1 MRFITTLGLMFM
13 SSVSFAELIESPSLS
28 SLLSS
33 NHWGLVRPD
42 TACIEYYKFSPDG
55 KVDIK
60 SNQEEV
66 SGRYSFMTSDKP
78 FELPAVA
85 IQFETDNQKADCSG
99 STENQAG
106 ISTVNF
112 LKKQSNEKIYFCIDS
127 LGKNCP
133 VYIRPE
139 NP

>member
-1 MRFITTLGLMFM
+1 MRFLTTLGLMFM

-33 NHWGLVRPD
+33 NHWGLIRSD
-42 TACIEYYKFSPDG
+42 TTCIEHYKFSDDG
-55 KVDIK
+55 AVEIK
-60 SNQEEV
+60 GNQEV
-66 SGRYSFMTSDKP
+66 ITGRYSVLTSEKS

-85 IQFETDNQKADCSG
+85 IQFETDNQKADCTG
-99 STENQAG
+99 SAQNQAG
-106 ISTVNF
+106 MSTVNF
-112 LKKQSNEKIYFCIDS
+112 LKKQSNEKIYFCVDS

>member
-1 MRFITTLGLMFM
+1 MRFLTTLGLMFM

-33 NHWGLVRPD
+33 NHWGLIRSD
-42 TACIEYYKFSPDG
+42 TTCIEHYKFSDDG
-55 KVDIK
+55 AVEIK
-60 SNQEEV
+60 GNQEV
-66 SGRYSFMTSDKP
+66 ITGRYSVLTSEKT
-78 FELPAVA
+78 FELPAVV
-85 IQFETDNQKADCSG
+85 IQFETDNQKADCTG
-99 STENQAG
+99 SAQNQAG
-106 ISTVNF
+106 MSTVNF
-112 LKKQSNEKIYFCIDS
+112 LKKQSNEKIYFCVDS

>member
-1 MRFITTLGLMFM
+1 MRFITTLGLIFM

-85 IQFETDNQKADCSG
+85 IQFETDNQKADCVGNAQNLVGQTS
-99 STENQAG
+99 SNYIKKESNQ
-106 ISTVNF
+106 
-112 LKKQSNEKIYFCIDS
+112 KILFCLDEF
-127 LGKNCP
+127 GKNCP
-133 VYIRPE
+133 VYLRPE
-139 NP
+139 L